1 MKQRGSIVIL
11 SVIILFLFVR
21 LQEESKKEIVNLEEF
36 TDYYETSVA
45 DNGGF
50 ELIESFYNFERV
62 YNFPNQYIEVAKK
75 EEETKKEET
84 KYPKKSTYI
93 VRKGDTPSKIAARFG
108 MSLNSFR
115 ANKPN
120 MDKSLKVGTSVNVV
134 SEDGVFYKL
143 QKGDSVSRI
152 AVKYKVKAAD
162 IVKYNNISPKKMR
175 VGQEIFLKSPDYKA
189 FLEKEKPK
197 LTKKEIDKKL
207 KEKQEKEDQKIYA
220 ENKKTGKKSKP
231 KQEQVNEGENVE
243 TSSGDSGEVASTGGG
258 GFSMPVRYAGVSSPY
273 GSRFHPILKRYI
285 FHSGV
290 DLVAK
295 YVPLRAAKSGVVTFA
310 GNMSGYGKII
320 IIKHDNGYETR
331 YAHLSQISTRVGE
344 RVERGELIG
353 KTGNTGRTTG
363 PHLHFEIRRS
373 GKTLN
378 PMKYL

>member
-11 SVIILFLFVR
+11 SVIILFLFIR
-21 LQEESKKEIVNLEEF
+21 LQEESQKEIVNLEEF
-36 TDYYETSVA
+36 TEYYETSVA

-62 YNFPNQYIEVAKK
+62 YHFSNQYMEIPKK
-75 EEETKKEET
+75 EEEIKKEET
-84 KYPKKSTYI
+84 KYPQKSTYI
-93 VRKGDTPSKIAARFG
+93 VKKGDTPSKIAAKFG

-115 ANKPN
+115 ANNPN
-120 MDKSLKVGTSVNVV
+120 MDKNLRVGSSVNVV

-162 IVKYNNISPKKMR
+162 IVKYNNISPQKMR

-197 LTKKEIDKKL
+197 LSKKELDKKL

-220 ENKKTGKKSKP
+220 ENKKTGQSTKKKEEEKKDTSDI
-231 KQEQVNEGENVE
+231 EE
-243 TSSGDSGEVASTGGG
+243 TVSSGGS
-258 GFSMPVRYAGVSSPY
+258 FSMPVRYAGVSSPY
-273 GSRFHPILKRYI
+273 GPRFHPVLKRYI

-290 DLVAK
+290 DLIAK
-295 YVPLRAAKSGVVTFA
+295 YVPLRAARAGVVSFA

-320 IIKHDNGYETR
+320 IIKHDNGFETR

-344 RVERGELIG
+344 HVERGELIG